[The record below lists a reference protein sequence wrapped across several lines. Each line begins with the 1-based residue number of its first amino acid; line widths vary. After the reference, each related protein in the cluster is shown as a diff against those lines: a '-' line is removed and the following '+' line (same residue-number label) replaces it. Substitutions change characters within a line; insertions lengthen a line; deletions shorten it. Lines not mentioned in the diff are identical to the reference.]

1 MNKDKKLKIT
11 RRDFLDGVA
20 LMGSAAALSPLH
32 VFGETAQEEL
42 SGGGYPAA
50 P

>member
-20 LMGSAAALSPLH
+20 MMGGVAALSPLH
-32 VFGETAQEEL
+32 VFGEHTHEEL
-42 SGGGYPAA
+42 
-50 P
+50 